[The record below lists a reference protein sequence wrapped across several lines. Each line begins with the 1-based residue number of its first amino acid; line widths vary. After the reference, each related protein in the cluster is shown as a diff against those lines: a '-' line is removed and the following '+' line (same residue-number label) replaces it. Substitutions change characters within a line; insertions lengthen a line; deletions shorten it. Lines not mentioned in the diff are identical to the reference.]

1 MSDLKNL
8 RNTGIVRI
16 GPDNQAGVPA
26 TVVVVGVPRSGT
38 SMAANALHDAGVFLG
53 NEYEP
58 GVFEDR
64 EVARALEN
72 DDMTSLNLLA
82 RNNDLMHGVW
92 GFKRPKAYQQME
104 DVLQQLRAPR
114 IVMVTRDPVAI
125 AVRNNISILQDTIA
139 AIEQAAKATLNIAS
153 IISTLS
159 CPALIVSYEKAMAAP
174 RDFCAALLAFLGIAD
189 EGGRLERMT
198 AGVQNGPDAYLK
210 ATRILYDGEF
220 SIAADGTIDG
230 WIMCN
235 SSAFPVID
243 LMHDGKRLQELAYGP
258 KFKRPPA
265 PEFAGGFFRT
275 KHLAGKLPPGKAG
288 EDVYAQAR
296 DTVFRLRRT
305 PPP

>member
-1 MSDLKNL
+1 MSDLGNL
-8 RNTGIVRI
+8 RNTGIVHI
-16 GPDNQAGVPA
+16 GADNLLGYPT

-38 SMAANALHDAGVFLG
+38 SMVANALHDAGVFLG
-53 NEYEP
+53 NEFEP
-58 GVFEDR
+58 GVYEDR
-64 EVARALEN
+64 EVAKALEH

-82 RNNDLMHGVW
+82 RNNDLQHGVW

-104 DVLQQLRAPR
+104 DVLRQLREPR

-153 IISTLS
+153 IISSLS

-174 RDFCAALLAFLGIAD
+174 GDFCTALLAFLGIAD

-198 AGVQNGPDAYLK
+198 AGMQNGPDAYLK

-220 SIAADGTIDG
+220 SIAADGTVDG

-243 LMHDGKRLQELAYGP
+243 LMCGGKRLQELAHGP

-275 KHLAGKLPPGKAG
+275 KRLAGKVASGMAG
-288 EDVYAQAR
+288 EDIQAQVR
-296 DTVFRLRRT
+296 DTVFHLRRT
-305 PPP
+305 PAP